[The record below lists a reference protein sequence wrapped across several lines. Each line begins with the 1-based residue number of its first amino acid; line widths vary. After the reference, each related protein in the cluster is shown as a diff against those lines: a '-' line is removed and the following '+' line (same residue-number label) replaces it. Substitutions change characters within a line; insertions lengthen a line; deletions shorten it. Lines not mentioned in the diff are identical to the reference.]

1 MNNNRHFLTVGGTT
15 MNRIKNLIFTLIA
28 VFAITTSGA
37 FAASPVKN
45 DTQLSNIEKKVRKEL
60 ISASWDGVFDNLAF
74 EVNGS
79 TVTLYGQVY
88 RPITR
93 SRAEKFV
100 KDINGIE
107 QVINKIEVLPLS
119 GFDDRIRGQ
128 AVRSV
133 NDTAGLY
140 RYLLGTNPSLR
151 IIVRNG
157 HVTLEGMVSDET
169 DRRLAF
175 FAVNSIPGVFSVT
188 NNLRTERSRR

>member
-1 MNNNRHFLTVGGTT
+1 
-15 MNRIKNLIFTLIA
+15 MNRVKNLIFTFIA
-28 VFAITTSGA
+28 IFAISVSGVFAAPS
-37 FAASPVKN
+37 VNN
-45 DTQLSNIEKKVRKEL
+45 DVPQLSAIEKKVRKEL

-100 KDINGIE
+100 KDVEGIE

-119 GFDDRIRGQ
+119 GFDDRIRVQ
-128 AVRSV
+128 AVRSL

-151 IIVRNG
+151 VIVRNG
-157 HVTLEGMVSDET
+157 HVTLEGMVSNET

-175 FAVNSIPGVFSVT
+175 FAVNGIPGVFSVT
-188 NNLRTERSRR
+188 NNLRTEKSRR

>member
-1 MNNNRHFLTVGGTT
+1 MNKNQLLTVGGTS
-15 MNRIKNLIFTLIA
+15 MNRVKNLIFSLIA
-28 VFAITTSGA
+28 ILAISVSGA
-37 FAASPVKN
+37 FATSVKN
-45 DTQLSNIEKKVRKEL
+45 DVPQLSAIEKKVRKEL

-100 KDINGIE
+100 KDVKGVE

-119 GFDDRIRGQ
+119 GFDDRIRAQ
-128 AVRSV
+128 AVRSI
-133 NDTAGLY
+133 NDMAGLY

-157 HVTLEGMVSDET
+157 HVTLEGMVSNET

-188 NNLRTERSRR
+188 NNLRTERGR